1 MGVKPMKNKY
11 VNRSKI
17 SETKFRQLVK
27 LFALDLTATQATELT
42 GLNRN
47 TVNRFYSAMRQRIY
61 AYSQQ
66 TSPINGEVE
75 ADESYF
81 GSRRVRGKRGRGA
94 SGKTIVFGLFK
105 RGGKV
110 YTEIV
115 PDVKSATL
123 QDIVRGRV
131 DIESVIHTDGWRGYD
146 GLVDLGYEKHFRVY
160 HAENEFSKGDGN
172 HINGIES
179 FWGYAKHRLVK
190 FNGIPKDLF
199 EIYLKETEFRFNNRG
214 NDLYQV
220 LLKMFRDYPLF

>member
-1 MGVKPMKNKY
+1 MKNKY
-11 VNRSKI
+11 IHRSKI
-17 SETKFRQLVK
+17 SEAKFRQLVK
-27 LFALDLTATQATELT
+27 LFALDLTATQATDLT

-47 TVNRFYSAMRQRIY
+47 TVNRLYSAMRERI
-61 AYSQQ
+61 AEYSRQ
-66 TSPINGEVE
+66 TSPIQGEVE

-110 YTEIV
+110 YAEIV
-115 PDVKSATL
+115 PDAKKATW
-123 QDIVRGRV
+123 QAIVRGHV
-131 DIESVIHTDGWRGYD
+131 DVESVIHTDGWCGYD
-146 GLVDLGYEKHFRVY
+146 GLVDLGFEKHYRVN
-160 HAENEFSKGDGN
+160 HSDNEFSKGNGT

-214 NDLYQV
+214 KDLYQI

>member
-1 MGVKPMKNKY
+1 MKNKY
-11 VNRSKI
+11 VNRAKI
-17 SETKFRQLVK
+17 SEAKFRQIVK
-27 LFALDLTATQATELT
+27 LFALDLTATQATSLT

-47 TVNRFYSAMRQRIY
+47 TVNRLYAAMRVRIY
-61 AYSQQ
+61 EH
-66 TSPINGEVE
+66 TLEVSPICGEVE

-81 GSRRVRGKRGRGA
+81 GSRRVPGKRGRGA

-115 PDVKSATL
+115 PDAKKATL
-123 QDIVRGRV
+123 QGIVRGMV
-131 DIESVIHTDGWRGYD
+131 DPESVIHTDGWGGYD
-146 GLVDLGYEKHFRVY
+146 GLVDLGYEKHYRVK
-160 HAENEFSKGDGN
+160 HAENEFSTGEGN

-190 FNGIPKDLF
+190 FNGIPKNSF

-220 LLKMFRDYPLF
+220 LLKLFRNNPLF

>member
-1 MGVKPMKNKY
+1 M
-11 VNRSKI
+11 
-17 SETKFRQLVK
+17 K
-27 LFALDLTATQATELT
+27 LFSLDLTATQATELT

-47 TVNRFYSAMRQRIY
+47 TVNRLYAEMRRRIVEH
-61 AYSQQ
+61 SRQI
-66 TSPINGEVE
+66 SPIEGEIE

-110 YTEIV
+110 YAEIV
-115 PDVKSATL
+115 PDAKKTTL
-123 QDIVRGRV
+123 QAVVRGHV
-131 DIESVIHTDGWRGYD
+131 DVESIIHTDGWSGYD
-146 GLVDLGYEKHFRVY
+146 GLVDLGFEKHYRVN
-160 HAENEFSKGDGN
+160 HAENEFSKGDGK
-172 HINGIES
+172 HISGIES

-214 NDLYQV
+214 NDLYQI
-220 LLKMFRDYPLF
+220 LLKLFRDSPMF

>member
-1 MGVKPMKNKY
+1 MKNKY
-11 VNRSKI
+11 IHRSKI
-17 SETKFRQLVK
+17 SEAKFRQLVK
-27 LFALDLTATQATELT
+27 LFSLDLTATQATELT

-47 TVNRFYSAMRQRIY
+47 TVNRLYAEMRRRI
-61 AYSQQ
+61 AEHSRQI
-66 TSPINGEVE
+66 SPIEGEIE

-110 YTEIV
+110 YAEIV
-115 PDVKSATL
+115 PDAKKTTL
-123 QDIVRGRV
+123 QAVVRGHV
-131 DIESVIHTDGWRGYD
+131 DVESIIHTDGWSGYD
-146 GLVDLGYEKHFRVY
+146 GLVDLGFEKHYRVN
-160 HAENEFSKGDGN
+160 HAENEFSKGDGK
-172 HINGIES
+172 HISGIES

-214 NDLYQV
+214 NDLYQI
-220 LLKMFRDYPLF
+220 LLKLFRDSPMF

>member
-1 MGVKPMKNKY
+1 MKNKY

-17 SETKFRQLVK
+17 SEAKFRQLVK

-47 TVNRFYSAMRQRIY
+47 TVNRFYSAMRERI
-61 AYSQQ
+61 AEYSRQ
-66 TSPINGEVE
+66 TSPIRGEIE

-94 SGKTIVFGLFK
+94 AGKTIVFGLFK

-110 YTEIV
+110 YAEIV
-115 PDVKSATL
+115 PDAKKATL
-123 QDIVRGRV
+123 QAIVRGHV
-131 DIESVIHTDGWRGYD
+131 DVESVIHTDGWRGYD
-146 GLVDLGYEKHFRVY
+146 GLVDLGFEKHYRVN
-160 HAENEFSKGDGN
+160 HAANEFSKGNGT

-214 NDLYQV
+214 DDLYQI
-220 LLKMFRDYPLF
+220 LLKLFRDNPLF